1 MLETIKNWLKPMR
14 AFAISSTAAATIL
27 AAFVLAGCGEV
38 HVTHTESRLV
48 RSERTNGK
56 DTVVIEQ
63 ENGGEITYTLNGK
76 KVSRDKVPAVLLKPF
91 FDDGSDYSEVLSFPP
106 KSK

>member
-1 MLETIKNWLKPMR
+1 MR
-14 AFAISSTAAATIL
+14 VFAISSTAAATIL
-27 AAFVLAGCGEV
+27 AAIFLAGCGEV

-76 KVSRDKVPAVLLKPF
+76 KVSRDKVPPELLKPF

>member
-1 MLETIKNWLKPMR
+1 MR
-14 AFAISSTAAATIL
+14 TLQIQPFAALAAA

-38 HVTHTESRLV
+38 QVTHTESRLV

-76 KVSRDKVPAVLLKPF
+76 KVSRDKVPAELLKPF
-91 FDDGSDYSEVLSFPP
+91 FGDGSDYSEVLSFPP